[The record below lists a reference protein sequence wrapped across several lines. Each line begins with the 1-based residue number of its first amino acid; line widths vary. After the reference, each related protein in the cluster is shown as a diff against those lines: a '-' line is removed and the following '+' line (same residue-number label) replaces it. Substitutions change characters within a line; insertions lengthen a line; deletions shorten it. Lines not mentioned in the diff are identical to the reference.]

1 MGSSLK
7 HDATAVALAFRY
19 QERRAL
25 FDLWETQNDDASVAV
40 EALDDIQVNQP
51 GLTLIEQVKHSLQ
64 PIQPAITLKSS
75 ALWKT
80 LRIWCELLPCID
92 LKVNR
97 FVFICTSPIDDH
109 SSLNSLRTDGS
120 DRTQL
125 LDDLD
130 EEAKR
135 VSADTRRPAAVNSPQ
150 PYNQKKKGIEA
161 WSKLTQSVKHDL
173 LDRVVLKPDAPNVYE
188 QEDHLAAKLTSYPK
202 AQRQKLANRLLG
214 WWDGEVLRS
223 MQEKRA
229 KYISYSEVVAQL
241 SHLNAMLEKD
251 EFFETFS
258 SQQPPAIYR
267 ADEMLAKQCALVNAT
282 NTMIDRARIFEWQAR
297 GQRAVWSDES
307 PTKSKRLARYD
318 ETLVNEWKAQHDEA
332 VEASD
337 EDNDTSMIEEGQKV
351 LKWASRCNSTEVGN
365 IDNYS
370 TPPFYIRG
378 SYQTLSIEGRVG
390 WHPLYKS
397 LLGFDA

>member
-1 MGSSLK
+1 MGSPQK

-64 PIQPAITLKSS
+64 PIQPEITLKSP

-80 LRIWCELLPCID
+80 LRIWCELLPSLD
-92 LKVNR
+92 SKASK

-109 SSLNSLRTDGS
+109 SSLNSLRIEGS
-120 DRTQL
+120 DRTKL

-135 VSADTRRPAAVNSPQ
+135 VSADIRRAAAANGPQ
-150 PYNQKKKGIEA
+150 PHKEKKPSIEA
-161 WSKLTQSVKHDL
+161 WLKLTQPVKRDL
-173 LDRVVLKPDAPNVYE
+173 LDLVVFKPDAPNVDE

-223 MQEKRA
+223 MQGKRA
-229 KYISYSEVVAQL
+229 KFISYHEVVAQL

-251 EFFETFS
+251 EFIETFS

-267 ADEMLAKQCALVNAT
+267 ADEMLTRQCKLVDAT
-282 NTMIDRARIFEWQAR
+282 NTMIDRARVLEWQAR
-297 GQRAVWSDES
+297 SQRAVWSDDS

-332 VEASD
+332 VEASN
-337 EDNDTSMIEEGQKV
+337 EDNNTLMIKKGKKV
-351 LKWASRCNSTEVGN
+351 LKWASRCTSTKVGN
-365 IDNYS
+365 IDNYA

-390 WHPLYKS
+390 WHPRYKTI
-397 LLGFDA
+397 LGFDP